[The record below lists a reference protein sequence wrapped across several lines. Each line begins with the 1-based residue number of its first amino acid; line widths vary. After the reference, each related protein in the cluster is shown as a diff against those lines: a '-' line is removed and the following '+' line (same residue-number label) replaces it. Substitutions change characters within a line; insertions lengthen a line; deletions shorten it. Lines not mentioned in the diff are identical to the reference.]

1 MAIST
6 TIMKQVELSMDI
18 FKEKTHGFKK
28 ALFLFDNA
36 TTHQKRAPNAPSA
49 RKMLKGP
56 KLGWTP
62 RPGGLKMLDTIL
74 PDGSIQS
81 FYFPDDHPSMPGQPI
96 QSLFTYKA
104 GQPYLTHGRK

>member
-1 MAIST
+1 
-6 TIMKQVELSMDI
+6 MDI

-36 TTHQKRAPNAPSA
+36 TTHQKQAPNVPSA
-49 RKMLKGP
+49 HKVLKGP

-62 RPGGLKMLDTIL
+62 CPGGPKMQDIIL

-81 FYFPDDHPSMPGQPI
+81 FHFPDDHPSMPGWFKGMKVVLEGLWQL
-96 QSLFTYKA
+96 QENGK
-104 GQPYLTHGRK
+104 